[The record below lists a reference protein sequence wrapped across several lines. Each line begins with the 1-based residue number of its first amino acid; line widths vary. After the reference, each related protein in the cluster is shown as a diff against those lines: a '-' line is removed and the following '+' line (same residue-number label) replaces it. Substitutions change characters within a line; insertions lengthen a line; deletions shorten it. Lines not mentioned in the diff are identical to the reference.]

1 MLYFETPAWIIGGLV
16 LTIILV
22 LNWRQKHSL
31 PALVCW
37 LVFGFYILLVVRAT
51 LFPIPFAQ
59 KAPDGLSLPEYF
71 IKRINLVPFFY
82 GRFATV
88 KSISLAILG
97 NIILTLPFGFCVN
110 FVTHIR
116 AKSFIWLGPLIGLT
130 IEMTQLVICLVV
142 RFPYRVVDINDLWA
156 NAVGVWLGYVLFR
169 ILGCLYLVIIR
180 HIDIQPNGF
189 TAYLIEMT
197 QIDNHHLH

>member
-22 LNWRQKHSL
+22 LNWRQKHSF

-37 LVFGFYILLVVRAT
+37 VVFGFYILLVVRVT

-59 KAPDGLSLPEYF
+59 KAPDGLSLLEYF
-71 IKRINLVPFFY
+71 IKRINLSPFFY

-97 NIILTLPFGFCVN
+97 NIILTLPFGFGVN

-116 AKSFIWLGPLIGLT
+116 AKNFIWWGPLTGLV
-130 IEMTQLVICLVV
+130 IEMTQFVICLIV

-156 NAVGVWLGYVLFR
+156 NAVGVWLGYLLFR
-169 ILGCLYLVIIR
+169 IVSSLYLAFIR
-180 HIDIQPNGF
+180 SLHIQPKGF
-189 TAYLIEMT
+189 SAYLIEMT
-197 QIDNHHLH
+197 QIDNHHLY